1 MTGEHLAENRHE
13 ETEMP
18 PPPRGA
24 RHRVTERRE
33 RRERQTIGFLATVLE
48 EYQDILLSGVVDAAR
63 EQDIHLLCF
72 AGGYLP
78 TADAALPELDANRSA
93 LYALVGPENVDG
105 IIAFSGPMQ
114 SIVGPEEMRRF
125 LKSYHPLPITSI
137 GQVEGIPSIDLEF
150 EQGMRKMLIHL
161 IEVHAYRRIA
171 FIRGPIGHS
180 EADARYRAYVSVLAE
195 YGITF
200 DPNLVA
206 EYGDWNEQA
215 GRAAVDQL
223 LDEQGADFD
232 ALVGANDRLAIGAM
246 TRLKERGIRVP
257 TDVAVVGF
265 DDIASGQFIVP
276 SLTTVHQPIAG
287 QGRQATEMLLTLMDA
302 GQVTEH
308 MVLPARVLE
317 RRSCGCMP
325 QIVTRAAIDER
336 QKATGLEFEAA
347 FGARY
352 PDILADMIKALG
364 DSPSEIASGQTE
376 QLLNALTDEL
386 EGKAPGSFLA
396 ALDETLQKVVAAG
409 DDVTVWQGAL
419 TVLRRDALSYPIED
433 TKQSPTWNST
443 RVENLLGQAR
453 VMVGQVAEQIQGHKR
468 LEFEQRTQILNQVG
482 QLLSNTFDIAEL
494 MSLMAR
500 ELPSLGIPSCYVS
513 LYEDPGA
520 PTEWSRLVLA
530 YDETGRIELEPGGRR
545 FSSRKLV
552 PEGLLHRDRQYSM
565 IVQPLFF
572 QETQIGFALFEMGP
586 QEGIVYESLRGQLSS
601 ALMGALLVQQVENRA
616 IQIQTAAEVARAAG
630 SILDPDEL
638 ILQVVELARER
649 FGLYYAGL
657 FLVDQEGETTG
668 EPGRWAVLRAGTGE
682 PGQQM
687 LAQSWKLEI
696 GGDSMIGQCIT
707 SGMAEIQSDVEK
719 APVHL
724 RNPFLPDT
732 RSEMA
737 LPLTSRG
744 QTIGALTIQ
753 SSQEATFTEEDI
765 AVLQTMA
772 SQVANAIQNAHLFRR
787 TQAALQEMEATHR
800 RYLHQAWTEYSRNAQ
815 LNYYET
821 DHPGMTPLSDT
832 VIPEIQQAAE
842 QPGATGFTG
851 NDLGGGDHSA
861 LVTPIRLR
869 GAVIGALGIH
879 DEDGTRHWTDNE
891 IALVEAVVERMAL
904 AAENLRLVDERLRR
918 AASEQLIGQI
928 AARMR
933 ESLDIDTVLQTA
945 IQEMGDALDIDQV
958 QVRLKGGETGSQN
971 GHQ

>member
-1 MTGEHLAENRHE
+1 
-13 ETEMP
+13 
-18 PPPRGA
+18 
-24 RHRVTERRE
+24 
-33 RRERQTIGFLATVLE
+33 
-48 EYQDILLSGVVDAAR
+48 
-63 EQDIHLLCF
+63 
-72 AGGYLP
+72 
-78 TADAALPELDANRSA
+78 
-93 LYALVGPENVDG
+93 
-105 IIAFSGPMQ
+105 
-114 SIVGPEEMRRF
+114 
-125 LKSYHPLPITSI
+125 
-137 GQVEGIPSIDLEF
+137 
-150 EQGMRKMLIHL
+150 
-161 IEVHAYRRIA
+161 
-171 FIRGPIGHS
+171 
-180 EADARYRAYVSVLAE
+180 
-195 YGITF
+195 
-200 DPNLVA
+200 
-206 EYGDWNEQA
+206 
-215 GRAAVDQL
+215 L
-223 LDEQGADFD
+223 LDEQGAAFD

-246 TRLKERGIRVP
+246 ARLKERGIRVP
-257 TDVAVVGF
+257 TDVSVVGF

-287 QGRQATEMLLTLMDA
+287 QGRQAAETLLTLMDD
-302 GQVTEH
+302 GEVTEH
-308 MVLPARVLE
+308 IVLPARVLE

-325 QIVTRAAIDER
+325 QIVTQAAIEER
-336 QKATGLEFEAA
+336 PKATGLEFEAT
-347 FGARY
+347 FGARHQ
-352 PDILADMIKALG
+352 DILAEMTKALG
-364 DSPSEIASGQTE
+364 NAPSKIASGQTE

-409 DDVTVWQGAL
+409 DDVTIWQGVL
-419 TVLRRDALSYPIED
+419 TVLRRHALSYSVEN

-453 VMVGQVAEQIQGHKR
+453 VMVGHVAEQIQGHQR
-468 LEFEQRTQILNQVG
+468 LEFEQRTQILNQVS
-482 QLLSNTFDIAEL
+482 QLFSNTFDIAEL
-494 MSLMAR
+494 MSLMAQ
-500 ELPSLGIPSCYVS
+500 ELPRLGIPSCYVS
-513 LYEDPGA
+513 LYEDPRA

-530 YDETGRIELEPGGRR
+530 YDEIGRVELEPGGRR

-552 PEGLLHRDRQYSM
+552 PEGFLRRDRQYSI
-565 IVQPLFF
+565 IVQPLNF

-616 IQIQTAAEVARAAG
+616 LQIQTAAEVARAAG
-630 SILDPDEL
+630 SILDPDQL

-657 FLVDQEGETTG
+657 FLVDQEGELTG

-682 PGQQM
+682 AGEKM
-687 LAQSWKLEI
+687 LAQGWKLEI
-696 GGDSMIGQCIT
+696 GGDSMIGQCII
-707 SGMAEIQSDVEK
+707 SGMAEIQSDVEN

-772 SQVANAIQNAHLFRR
+772 GQVANAIQNARLFRR
-787 TQAALQEMEATHR
+787 TQTALQEMEATHR
-800 RYLHQAWTEYSRNAQ
+800 RYLHQAWTEYSHDAE

-821 DHPGMTPLSDT
+821 DHPGMAPPPDT
-832 VIPEIQQAAE
+832 MTPEIQPAVE
-842 QPGATGFTG
+842 QQDASGFSG
-851 NDLGGGDHSA
+851 NDLESGDHSA

-869 GAVIGALGIH
+869 GTVIGTLGIR
-879 DEDGTRHWTDNE
+879 DEDGTRHWTDGE

-904 AAENLRLVDERLRR
+904 AAENLRLVDETQRR

-933 ESLDIDTVLQTA
+933 ESLDMDTVLQTA
-945 IQEMGDALDIDQV
+945 IQEIGDALDIDEA
-958 QVRLKGGETGSQN
+958 QVRMKGGETDKQN
-971 GHQ
+971 EHQ